1 MMEYIRLRNG
11 VQMPMLGMGV
21 FQIPAEQCVSV
32 VMDALAAGYRLID
45 TASSY
50 QNEAAVGEAIARSG
64 IPRAQLFITT
74 KAYIHQMGYAQTMA
88 AFETSLQNLGLDHLD
103 LYLIHMPFGDYHGSW
118 RALEEL
124 YAQGRVRAIGV
135 CNFLP
140 DRLLDLCMNAKV
152 KPMIDQIECHPH
164 DQRDEEIKWMR
175 EQGVQVQA
183 WAPFAE
189 GRKGMFQE
197 PVLLD
202 IGRKH
207 GKTPTQVILRWHL
220 QRQVAVIPKT
230 IHRERMIENS
240 DIWDFTLDEEEMKA
254 IKTLDKGEPSL
265 LDPRKVSEVK
275 RVYAYMDDPVLT
287 SL

>member
-140 DRLLDLCMNAKV
+140 DRLLDLCMSAKV

-230 IHRERMIENS
+230 VHRERMIENS

>member
-164 DQRDEEIKWMR
+164 DQRDEEIKWMK

-197 PVLLD
+197 PVLFD

-207 GKTPTQVILRWHL
+207 GKTPAQVILRWNL

>member
-164 DQRDEEIKWMR
+164 DQRDEEIKWMK

>member
-197 PVLLD
+197 PVVLD

-207 GKTPTQVILRWHL
+207 GKTPTQVLLRWHL

-230 IHRERMIENS
+230 VHRERMIENS

-254 IKTLDKGEPSL
+254 IKTLDKGVPSL
-265 LDPRKVSEVK
+265 LDTRKVSEVK

>member
-164 DQRDEEIKWMR
+164 DQRDEEIKWMK

-207 GKTPTQVILRWHL
+207 GKTPAQVILRWHL

>member
-88 AFETSLQNLGLDHLD
+88 AFETSLQNLGLDHID

-140 DRLLDLCMNAKV
+140 DRLLDLCMSAKV

-230 IHRERMIENS
+230 VHRERMIENS

-254 IKTLDKGEPSL
+254 IKTLDKGVPSL
-265 LDPRKVSEVK
+265 LDTRKVSEVK

>member
-11 VQMPMLGMGV
+11 VKMPMLGMGV

-32 VMDALAAGYRLID
+32 VMDALDAGYRLID

-74 KAYIHQMGYAQTMA
+74 KAYIHQMGYDQTMA

-164 DQRDEEIKWMR
+164 DQRDEEIKWIR

-207 GKTPTQVILRWHL
+207 GKTPAQVILRWHL

-254 IKTLDKGEPSL
+254 IKTLDKGVPSL
-265 LDPRKVSEVK
+265 LDTRKVSEVK

>member
-1 MMEYIRLRNG
+1 M
-11 VQMPMLGMGV
+11 
-21 FQIPAEQCVSV
+21 
-32 VMDALAAGYRLID
+32 
-45 TASSY
+45 
-50 QNEAAVGEAIARSG
+50 
-64 IPRAQLFITT
+64 
-74 KAYIHQMGYAQTMA
+74 
-88 AFETSLQNLGLDHLD
+88 
-103 LYLIHMPFGDYHGSW
+103 
-118 RALEEL
+118 
-124 YAQGRVRAIGV
+124 RAIGV

-164 DQRDEEIKWMR
+164 DQRDEEIKWMK

-207 GKTPTQVILRWHL
+207 GKTPAQVILRWNL
-220 QRQVAVIPKT
+220 QRQVAVISKT

>member
-88 AFETSLQNLGLDHLD
+88 AFETSLQNLGLDHID

>member
-64 IPRAQLFITT
+64 IPRAQLFITS

-140 DRLLDLCMNAKV
+140 DRLLDLCMSAKV

-230 IHRERMIENS
+230 VHRERMIENS